1 MEQLQ
6 SQYMIGLLALS
17 CAVAILGVLGCILA
31 VAISDKRLAT
41 KSAQRTESEQHFQS
55 LFDNNSDAVFSLDA
69 SGNVIGANPA
79 VALLTGRPSAA
90 FLNRTLAEAAQLDKG
105 QAQSLLGRT
114 LKGYPQRFEVVF
126 ERSEGRKAELS
137 FHLVPISA
145 SKRVIGAYCLA
156 RDMTESKQ
164 AERRMHHLAYYDE
177 LTELPNRRSFMDALE
192 TGLTAPKDEAGIL
205 ALFCLNLD
213 RFKSFSHLVGHS
225 VGDKLLLSFAGSFR
239 EAVQG
244 LGGGDTLVSRLG
256 GDEFACLIRLR
267 DEGEAQAA
275 AKRLIRLDRPF
286 VIDEREFHLSAS
298 LGYALYPLHGE
309 EAESLLKKAQTALDH
324 AKKRGGNHEQV
335 YDAAMEAAIHRKL
348 EIENGL
354 RKAIE
359 RGELTVHYQPQVE
372 LNSGDL
378 IGAEALVRWAHPE
391 EGLIPPGVFI
401 PIAEETGLIK
411 PIGEWVLREACR
423 QAKAWQDAGFPRITV
438 SVNLSNRQFEEQHL
452 PETVGAVLTE
462 YGLEP
467 GCLELEITE
476 SMAMDV
482 MRTIPALT
490 NLKGLGIQ
498 ISIDD
503 FGTGYSSLSYL
514 KRFPIDKIKIDK
526 SFVSDL
532 ADPDEN
538 DTAIVSAI
546 VAVAHHLKLKVIAE
560 GVETADQL
568 EYLRK
573 QKCDQ
578 LQGYYFSPPVPAVD
592 FERLMHRF
600 FSRSATV

>member
-6 SQYMIGLLALS
+6 SQYLIGLLALS
-17 CAVAILGVLGCILA
+17 CAVAILDVLACILA
-31 VAISDKRLAT
+31 VAISERRLAA

-55 LFDNNSDAVFSLDA
+55 LFDNNSDAV
-69 SGNVIGANPA
+69 
-79 VALLTGRPSAA
+79 
-90 FLNRTLAEAAQLDKG
+90 
-105 QAQSLLGRT
+105 
-114 LKGYPQRFEVVF
+114 
-126 ERSEGRKAELS
+126 
-137 FHLVPISA
+137 
-145 SKRVIGAYCLA
+145 IGAYCLA
-156 RDMTESKQ
+156 RGMTESKQ

-177 LTELPNRRSFMDALE
+177 LTELPNRRSFMNDLE
-192 TGLTAPKDEAGIL
+192 TGLTAAKDEAGIL
-205 ALFCLNLD
+205 ALFCLDLD
-213 RFKSFSHLVGHS
+213 RFKSFSHQVGHS

-239 EAVQG
+239 DAVQG
-244 LGGGDTLVSRLG
+244 LGEDKLVSRLG

-267 DEGEAQAA
+267 DEEEAQAA

-286 VIDEREFHLSAS
+286 VVDEREYHLSAS

-309 EAESLLKKAQTALDH
+309 DAESLLKKAQTALDH

-335 YDAAMEAAIHRKL
+335 YDAAMEAAIRRKL

-438 SVNLSNRQFEEQHL
+438 AVNLSNRQFEEQHL
-452 PETVGAVLTE
+452 PETVGSVLAE

-568 EYLRK
+568 EYLRR

-600 FSRSATV
+600 FGRSATV

>member
-1 MEQLQ
+1 MELLLGQYDTQLV
-6 SQYMIGLLALS
+6 ALS
-17 CAVAILGVLGCILA
+17 FVIAVLFILGFVIAAFLI
-31 VAISDKRLAT
+31 DKRLASKPAPLAT
-41 KSAQRTESEQHFQS
+41 NARNLHS

-69 SGNVIGANPA
+69 NGDVVGVNPA
-79 VALLTGRPSAA
+79 VAVMTGRPSAA
-90 FLNRTLAEAAQLDKG
+90 FLNRPFAEAAQIDPEK
-105 QAQSLLGRT
+105 AISLLDRT
-114 LKGYPQRFEVVF
+114 LKGDPQKFDVFF
-126 ERSEGRKAELS
+126 ERPEGYTVELA
-137 FHLVPISA
+137 FHLVPISEG
-145 SKRVIGAYCLA
+145 KRIIGAYCLA

-164 AERRMHHLAYYDE
+164 AERRMRHLAYYDE

-192 TGLTAPKDEAGIL
+192 ACLTARTEPDSVL

-213 RFKSFSHLVGHS
+213 RFKSFSHLVGNS
-225 VGDKLLLSFAGSFR
+225 VGDKLLQSFADSFR
-239 EAVQG
+239 DSV
-244 LGGGDTLVSRLG
+244 GGIGRDVIVSRLG
-256 GDEFACLIRLR
+256 GDDFACLIPLR
-267 DEGEAQAA
+267 DEEEARAV

-286 VIDEREFHLSAS
+286 AVDGREFHLSAS
-298 LGYALYPLHGE
+298 IGYALHPLHDGDA
-309 EAESLLKKAQTALDH
+309 EALLKKAQTALDH
-324 AKKRGGNHEQV
+324 AKKRGGNHEQI
-335 YDAAMEAAIHRKL
+335 YDVSMEAAIHFKL

-359 RGELTVHYQPQVE
+359 RGELTVHYQPQVD
-372 LNSGDL
+372 LKNGDL

-391 EGLIPPGVFI
+391 KGLIPPGLFI

-423 QAKAWQDAGFPRITV
+423 QAKSWQDAGFPPITV
-438 SVNLSNRQFEEQHL
+438 SVNLSNRQFEEQQL
-452 PETVGAVLTE
+452 PETVGAILSE

-467 GCLELEITE
+467 GSLELEITE

-482 MRTIPALT
+482 VRTIPALT

-526 SFVSDL
+526 SFVRDL

-546 VAVAHHLKLKVIAE
+546 VAVAHHMKLKVIAE

-568 EYLRK
+568 EYLRQ
-573 QKCDQ
+573 QKCDM
-578 LQGYYFSPPVPAVD
+578 LQGYYFSPPVPPLE
-592 FERLMHRF
+592 FERFMDSF
-600 FSRSATV
+600 FSRSALV